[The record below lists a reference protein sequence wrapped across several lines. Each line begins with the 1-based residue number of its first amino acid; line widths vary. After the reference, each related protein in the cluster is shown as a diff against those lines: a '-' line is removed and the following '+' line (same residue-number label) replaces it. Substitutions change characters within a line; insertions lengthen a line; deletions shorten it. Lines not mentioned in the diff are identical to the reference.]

1 VNAYAATEAPGIAIG
16 SCDHVGMHVFED
28 SLVLEVVD
36 DDGEPVPPG
45 EPGSRVL
52 LTNLVNRA
60 QPLIRYELS
69 DAVVLEDGP
78 DPSGRPYL
86 RVARVDGRSN
96 DFLRFPAHEG
106 GEVAVHPYRLRA
118 PFSAML
124 DVRQY
129 QLVRIP
135 DGLLVR
141 VVAQASAPSD
151 LPDRVRFAIA
161 RGLEEAGAAPTTIR
175 VELVDEIEREA
186 GHAAKVK
193 LVTSAT

>member
-1 VNAYAATEAPGIAIG
+1 
-16 SCDHVGMHVFED
+16 
-28 SLVLEVVD
+28 
-36 DDGEPVPPG
+36 
-45 EPGSRVL
+45 
-52 LTNLVNRA
+52 
-60 QPLIRYELS
+60 
-69 DAVVLEDGP
+69 
-78 DPSGRPYL
+78 
-86 RVARVDGRSN
+86 
-96 DFLRFPAHEG
+96 
-106 GEVAVHPYRLRA
+106 VHPYRLRA

-129 QLVRIP
+129 QIVRTP

-141 VVAQASAPSD
+141 VVARASAPTD
-151 LPDRVRFAIA
+151 LADRVRLAVA

>member
-1 VNAYAATEAPGIAIG
+1 
-16 SCDHVGMHVFED
+16 
-28 SLVLEVVD
+28 
-36 DDGEPVPPG
+36 
-45 EPGSRVL
+45 L

-86 RVARVDGRSN
+86 RLARVDGRSN
-96 DFLRFPAHEG
+96 DFLRFPAHDG

-129 QLVRIP
+129 QIVRIP